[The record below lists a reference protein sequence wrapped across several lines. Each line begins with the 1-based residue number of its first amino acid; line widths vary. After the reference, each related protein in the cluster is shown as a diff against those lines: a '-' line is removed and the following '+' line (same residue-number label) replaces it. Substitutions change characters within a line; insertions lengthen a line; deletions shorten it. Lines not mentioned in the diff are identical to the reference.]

1 MEAHEVR
8 KHNINSEYASQET
21 SPTIVDIFPKVI
33 FSTFKDE
40 DDTWYTIRAEY
51 IEETKTGYV
60 YKLGRKPTMTGFA
73 SEAVEQFTMIKLSR
87 RPGENDLKDIW
98 DKAVKM
104 KMDTRNTD
112 IKISMPNTP
121 VGLSELTNEAVNQ
134 VILESNVI
142 QTMINNLDRNGIT
155 VGEVKK
161 LDHTGCQPFLAV
173 FVDGFVLHF
182 SHVMYYGDHMIRV
195 ELKTTNDVI
204 PNQLIFEMAFFCKF
218 NYPLALKME
227 HKLGLNAGLTN
238 GVQFIELLPEE
249 SKDTAIRICRIL
261 KDTIENSEC
270 NITEINM

>member
-8 KHNINSEYASQET
+8 KHIKSI
-21 SPTIVDIFPKVI
+21 SPIIVDIFQKVI

-40 DDTWYTIRAEY
+40 DDAWYTIRAEY
-51 IEETKTGYV
+51 IEETETGYV
-60 YKLGRKPTMTGFA
+60 YKLGRRATMTGFS
-73 SEAVEQFTMIKLSR
+73 SEAVEQFTMVKLSR
-87 RPGENDLKDIW
+87 RPDENDLKSIW

-112 IKISMPNTP
+112 IKISMPNIP
-121 VGLSELTNEAVNQ
+121 VGLSEWTNEAVNQ
-134 VILESNVI
+134 VILESNLI
-142 QTMINNLDRNGIT
+142 QTMINNLDRNDIT
-155 VGEVKK
+155 VRDVKK
-161 LDHTGCQPFLAV
+161 LDHTGCQPFLEV
-173 FVDGFVLHF
+173 SVDGFVLCF
-182 SHVMYYGDHMIRV
+182 SHVMYYGDHIIRV

-249 SKDTAIRICRIL
+249 SRDTATKICGIL
-261 KDTIENSEC
+261 KDTIESSEC